1 MLISGPPGTLCA
13 AQGKRKYQKQSISQI
28 VAVVYIA
35 AISFRDQGHFSTS
48 SFSLNLHFK
57 NTIHQHA

>member
-1 MLISGPPGTLCA
+1 MLVQRRVNWKISETVHIPD
-13 AQGKRKYQKQSISQI
+13 Y
-28 VAVVYIA
+28 AVVYIA